1 MRSPR
6 ALIAAGILCL
16 IVAGSSLVIGF
27 TDDGPWLTI
36 AAGALGSI
44 TLLAG
49 LVVKRAEAHRPATSD
64 PARGER
70 LVRVVVPGLAGLGVA
85 AVLVAFIVAEGEAR
99 GHAIGH
105 LITGFLCVGLF
116 AALALPWHPP
126 AGGGAATLR
135 GLVLTLLAVSAFGG
149 FMESLGG
156 AGDDAANEGHRIE
169 ALTTLHNVAVP
180 FGALLIVAV
189 PLGVI
194 TGIAVLIARATT
206 GSSDRSHAP

>member
-1 MRSPR
+1 M
-6 ALIAAGILCL
+6 AL
-16 IVAGSSLVIGF
+16 
-27 TDDGPWLTI
+27 
-36 AAGALGSI
+36 
-44 TLLAG
+44 
-49 LVVKRAEAHRPATSD
+49 
-64 PARGER
+64 
-70 LVRVVVPGLAGLGVA
+70 
-85 AVLVAFIVAEGEAR
+85 IVAEGEAR

-135 GLVLTLLAVSAFGG
+135 GLVLTLLALSAFGG

-156 AGDDAANEGHRIE
+156 AGYDAANEGHRIE
-169 ALTTLHNVAVP
+169 ALTTLHSVAGP